1 MPWNVTDVMEQKIRF
16 VTQAA
21 VPGANISALCRESGI
36 SRPTG
41 YYWLKRYREAD
52 SVAGLQERSRRP
64 KHSPRRTAGWVEAR
78 VVQLRRQHGWGGKKL
93 QVLLQREGV
102 HLSGPKPRRGQSS
115 FRRGVLGREGD
126 SHHLD
131 EESWDGGQT
140 GGIPNLQNF
149 ATDHRSSWSRGQN
162 ETTPMKR
169 PRHAPPGLGC
179 PVGARSAP
187 LARGGIGAEAEKG
200 TVIILDG
207 RRQ

>member
-1 MPWNVTDVMEQKIRF
+1 MLLKSGLDRNGPAAPTKQGRRAEAEKGTVIIWMRSLVMEQKIRF

-52 SVAGLQERSRRP
+52 SVAALQERSQRP
-64 KHSPRRTAGWVEAR
+64 HHSPRRTAGWVEAR

-115 FRRGVLGREGD
+115 FRRGVLG
-126 SHHLD
+126 
-131 EESWDGGQT
+131 
-140 GGIPNLQNF
+140 GIPNLQILQQI
-149 ATDHRSSWSRGQN
+149 TDPHGRADK
-162 ETTPMKR
+162 TKR
-169 PRHAPPGLGC
+169 RP
-179 PVGARSAP
+179 
-187 LARGGIGAEAEKG
+187 
-200 TVIILDG
+200 
-207 RRQ
+207 